1 MRNDLSDTD
10 TIEILRAIKSVL
22 DRLMNDPGTGVHVRL
37 NELYDHARRDLLVQR
52 ALPTSRAFSQFMRAE
67 HNSMRLRSVIPNYTV
82 DTFVHERYEW
92 FFHREVVAIPAEGK
106 ADSLLSNDRY
116 KDHKKKIRTSSG
128 ELVRS
133 HQERFIHDALNRVP
147 HFTFRYEFPLRA
159 IGRTRNVDFHIIN
172 NKTRTEYFW
181 EHFGM
186 TNSPTTATSM
196 TSIVACSGT
205 SNRSGDQASDRA
217 PKDIGDVRRVAL
229 MS

>member
-1 MRNDLSDTD
+1 
-10 TIEILRAIKSVL
+10 
-22 DRLMNDPGTGVHVRL
+22 MNDPGTGVHVRL

-106 ADSLLSNDRY
+106 ADSLLSIDRY

-159 IGRTRNVDFHIIN
+159 IGSTRNVDFHIIN

-186 TNSPTTATSM
+186 TNSEHYKDGLVEKLEWFKNAGYRTVEDGGNVIFTYYR
-196 TSIVACSGT
+196 
-205 SNRSGDQASDRA
+205 NEHDFHRSVQRY
-217 PKDIGDVRRVAL
+217 IQQIR
-229 MS
+229 